1 MTAPAS
7 PRAAVPR
14 PAAGRRPAAGP
25 GVRFR
30 DLLAAEWIKL
40 WSLRS
45 TRWVLGLGVLLVIA
59 AALQKSL
66 DAYDSWPTFRPVEK
80 AHFDPMTAAFSG
92 VTATLV
98 MIGASV
104 VGALAIAGEYSTGLI
119 RTTLT
124 AVPARG
130 RVVAAKATVMAG
142 VMLVLGAV
150 LSLGTFA
157 VSQAILSGR
166 GVALS
171 PGDSGVPHVL
181 VANALLAPLS
191 ALVGMGIGALLRH
204 TAGTVAACCAVLVI
218 VPGFFK
224 PTVHQWANDLYA
236 WFPFYDWVHC
246 LSLRHPLSAPALPT
260 TSGSWIV
267 FALWPLVA
275 AVLAVIVVR
284 RRDV

>member
-1 MTAPAS
+1 ME
-7 PRAAVPR
+7 R
-14 PAAGRRPAAGP
+14 
-25 GVRFR
+25 
-30 DLLAAEWIKL
+30 
-40 WSLRS
+40 
-45 TRWVLGLGVLLVIA
+45 
-59 AALQKSL
+59 
-66 DAYDSWPTFRPVEK
+66 

-98 MIGASV
+98 MVGASV

-142 VMLVLGAV
+142 VMLVLGTA

-166 GVALS
+166 GIALS
-171 PGDSGVPHVL
+171 PGDSGVAHVL

-191 ALVGMGIGALLRH
+191 ALVGMGLGAFLRH
-204 TAGTVAACCAVLVI
+204 TAGTVVACCAVLVI
-218 VPGFFK
+218 VPGFFE
-224 PTVHQWANDLYA
+224 PNVHQWVNDLYA

-246 LSLRHPLSAPALPT
+246 LSLRHPRSAPALPT
-260 TSGSWIV
+260 INGSWTV